1 MSLRYTK
8 RSLWSGSGGEGILFG
23 IDRIRRGGKDG
34 KRRGLQYRTK
44 SSTEEEK
51 WDGDWAASRMKDKV
65 EQCFLSFQRIAVK
78 YDKW

>member
-1 MSLRYTK
+1 MSLYYTK
-8 RSLWSGSGGEGILFG
+8 RSLWSVSGGEGILFG
-23 IDRIRRGGKDG
+23 IGRIRQGRKDG
-34 KRRGLQYRTK
+34 KKRVLQYQTK
-44 SSTEEEK
+44 Y